1 MRRSRSKARKPRYVS
16 LRRHLASPPPEPS
29 DMTSA
34 AAVAVGEEII
44 GRRRQFDLF
53 PRHPEHLDRD
63 PPVDCLLEDRGGAA
77 DPTLAGILGG
87 GSSPSSG
94 SPSPPS
100 LDMQSMNWEDEG
112 GGDGDGLARR
122 ALRGRERWA
131 YWRASSSEEEVA
143 STGVVACGV
152 DLWRG
157 TAATRSLA
165 LKLDYEEILAAW
177 SDRGPLYTDG
187 DGPQVV
193 PDLHH
198 QIYAF
203 FDSADIPV
211 LVEVSQGGVARP
223 WKVPEAACDGNGCEE
238 QVKEESGGGS
248 SGSSTLISREASVR
262 RYKEKRGNRLFAKKI
277 RYEVRKTNAEKRPR
291 IKGRFVKRKDG
302 NVDHS

>member
-1 MRRSRSKARKPRYVS
+1 
-16 LRRHLASPPPEPS
+16 
-29 DMTSA
+29 MTSA

-211 LVEVSQGGVARP
+211 STSCSVLPICESLTD
-223 WKVPEAACDGNGCEE
+223 KSTNGWCA
-238 QVKEESGGGS
+238 
-248 SGSSTLISREASVR
+248 LWI
-262 RYKEKRGNRLFAKKI
+262 
-277 RYEVRKTNAEKRPR
+277 
-291 IKGRFVKRKDG
+291 
-302 NVDHS
+302 